1 MSKLKARALGSVN
14 MNPPHYNDAFDL
26 EEERANRLKERMK
39 LMRAMAPP
47 PPRSV
52 QHGFTSGFLSEQR
65 EGGGVS

>member
-1 MSKLKARALGSVN
+1 MTRLPPPGWLGLTSADE
-14 MNPPHYNDAFDL
+14 MFNDAFDL

-52 QHGFTSGFLSEQR
+52 QHGFRSGFLSAKEV
-65 EGGGVS
+65 GLAD

>member
-52 QHGFTSGFLSEQR
+52 QHGFRSGFLSAKEV
-65 EGGGVS
+65 GLAD